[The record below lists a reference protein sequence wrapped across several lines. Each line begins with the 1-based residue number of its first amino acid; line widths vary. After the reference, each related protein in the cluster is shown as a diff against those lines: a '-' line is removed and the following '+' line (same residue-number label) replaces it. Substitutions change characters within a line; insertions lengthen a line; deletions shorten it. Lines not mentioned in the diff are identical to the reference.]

1 MEKQRGKNMKRK
13 NEQTVDVVKE
23 RERVYLENK
32 ANSFCCNIGIDFNKK
47 TECKILL
54 FKSLSFL
61 RVLNKKEQAE
71 LFKVKDEYAWIN

>member
-1 MEKQRGKNMKRK
+1 MKK
-13 NEQTVDVVKE
+13 ENEQTVEVVRE
-23 RERVYLENK
+23 RERERAYLENNTK
-32 ANSFCCNIGIDFNKK
+32 SFCCNRRMDFNKK

-71 LFKVKDEYAWIN
+71 LFKVKDEYA

>member
-1 MEKQRGKNMKRK
+1 MKRK
-13 NEQTVDVVKE
+13 NEQTVDVVRE
-23 RERVYLENK
+23 RARERVYLENK

-71 LFKVKDEYAWIN
+71 LFKVKDEYA

>member
-1 MEKQRGKNMKRK
+1 MKK
-13 NEQTVDVVKE
+13 ENEQTVEVVRE
-23 RERVYLENK
+23 RERERAYLENNTK
-32 ANSFCCNIGIDFNKK
+32 SFCCNIGIDFNKK

-71 LFKVKDEYAWIN
+71 LFKVKDEYA

>member
-1 MEKQRGKNMKRK
+1 MKRK
-13 NEQTVDVVKE
+13 NEQTVDVVRE
-23 RERVYLENK
+23 RARERVYLENK
-32 ANSFCCNIGIDFNKK
+32 TNSFCCNIGIDFNKK

-71 LFKVKDEYAWIN
+71 LFKVKDEYA